1 MGGWGSATRQGGWNQ
16 GGWSRRGWAEVRR
29 DEQARPQA
37 APSTK
42 AATAGRWTMLDVA
55 LTVGT
60 LVLGGWQLCVA
71 FVALKL
77 WHQASGFQG
86 SVLAFAND
94 RWDVLV
100 RAARRLLAGGSGF
113 SMPFAS
119 RSSGNHAFDAWR
131 MNELQRIEAERNK
144 LRASEREFAA
154 YRDELLHAKDRED
167 FDRFMR
173 TRDASQ
179 G

>member
-1 MGGWGSATRQGGWNQ
+1 MGGWGNATRQAGWNQ
-16 GGWSRRGWAEVRR
+16 GGWYRGGWTQVRR
-29 DEQARPQA
+29 DEQVTP
-37 APSTK
+37 K
-42 AATAGRWTMLDVA
+42 ATAAGRWSMLDVA

-60 LVLGGWQLCVA
+60 FVLGGWQLCVA

-77 WHQASGFQG
+77 WHQASGFEG

-100 RAARRLLAGGSGF
+100 RAARRVLSGSSL
-113 SMPFAS
+113 SMSFGS
-119 RSSGNHAFDAWR
+119 RTSGNHAFDAWR
-131 MNELQRIEAERNK
+131 QAELQRIEAERNK

-173 TRDASQ
+173 TRGTSQ
-179 G
+179 S